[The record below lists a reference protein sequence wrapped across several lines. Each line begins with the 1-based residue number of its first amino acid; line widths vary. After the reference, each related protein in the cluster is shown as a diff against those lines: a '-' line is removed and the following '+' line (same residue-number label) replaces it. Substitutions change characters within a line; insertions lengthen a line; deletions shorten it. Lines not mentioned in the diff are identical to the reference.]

1 MKIKMSSLWSAEAQ
15 IDFLR
20 FDWHFLSTDFGV
32 LVRDMKMFWPVAKVA
47 IRIECGI
54 NLKMTLIPMFQIE
67 NATKLGVLVFF
78 PISYLGQI
86 VHQRAMQTKPA
97 SQLSNGGS
105 VIAWIAHGL
114 YDQYWEI

>member
-47 IRIECGI
+47 IRIGCGT

-67 NATKLGVLVFF
+67 NATKLGMLVFF
-78 PISYLGQI
+78 FNFLFGPNSPPESYANQ
-86 VHQRAMQTKPA
+86 ASKPA
-97 SQLSNGGS
+97 
-105 VIAWIAHGL
+105 I
-114 YDQYWEI
+114 